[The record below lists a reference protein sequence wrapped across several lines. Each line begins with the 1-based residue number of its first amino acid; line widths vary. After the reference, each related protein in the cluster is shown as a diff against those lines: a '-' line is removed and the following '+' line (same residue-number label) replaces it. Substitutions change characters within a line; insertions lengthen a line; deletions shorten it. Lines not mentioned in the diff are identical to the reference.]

1 MRTLPSLISIT
12 VLLALA
18 GCANDGDDPSPAPES
33 FVPGKNRFVLTVE
46 GRERVY
52 WVHVPASYTGA
63 TDVPVVVMLHGTN
76 QTGEQFYNISGWK
89 EVGEA
94 EGILTVFPTALVN
107 CIVDEGQTEELT
119 KWNSYPGTGGWEHC
133 PGATPAN
140 DELFLRGVLADL
152 DARLAIDSARVYVVG
167 FSNGGEM
174 AARCAVALS
183 DLFAASIACGGG
195 GALPGSGAG
204 TPIRLLP
211 VLLQFGNA
219 DAKLM
224 RAVGA
229 TSPLPMDFTEL
240 FSTYPGL
247 YGRVPKPYIDTF
259 AIDEAS
265 VTVSGDS
272 TSFVVADYVGL
283 SGDPANV
290 FTLVEV
296 KGLEH
301 EYPNTINHPLNG
313 AALHWAW
320 LRRFSL
326 P

>member
-1 MRTLPSLISIT
+1 MRTLRSMVAIT
-12 VLLALA
+12 ALLGLA
-18 GCANDGDDPSPAPES
+18 GCASDGDDPSPAPGEI
-33 FVPGKNRFVLTVE
+33 VPGKNRFTLTIE
-46 GRERVY
+46 GRERIY
-52 WVHVPASYTGA
+52 WVHVPASYSGA
-63 TDVPVVVMLHGTN
+63 TEVPVVVMLHGTN
-76 QTGEQFYNISGWK
+76 QTGEQFYNISGWR

-94 EGILTVFPTALVN
+94 EGILTVFPTALVH
-107 CIVDEGQTEELT
+107 CVVEDGQSQEVT
-119 KWNSYPGTGGWEHC
+119 KWNSYPDTGGWEHC
-133 PGATPAN
+133 PGITPAN
-140 DELFLRGVLADL
+140 DELFLRGVLTDL
-152 DARLAIDSARVYVVG
+152 DARFAIDPARVYVVG

-183 DLFAASIACGGG
+183 DVFAASIACGGG
-195 GALPGSGAG
+195 GALPREGAG
-204 TPIRLLP
+204 TPVRLLP

-224 RAVGA
+224 NAVGA
-229 TSPLPMDFTEL
+229 TSPLPMNFVDL
-240 FSTYPGL
+240 FSAYPGV
-247 YGRVPKPYIDTF
+247 YSRVPRPYIDTF
-259 AIDEAS
+259 GLDESS

-272 TSFVVADYVGL
+272 TAFIVADYAGL
-283 SGDPANV
+283 SGDPENV